1 MCRTLTKYSQNVT
14 MPRQSRYKC
23 TIKLHH
29 IPNMIHKTPPVNLV
43 LSLENGAHVT
53 QCHNMHRI
61 LGCGFVEALFK
72 DNAAVRDSLV
82 GRGEGWCHEREGGGR

>member
-1 MCRTLTKYSQNVT
+1 
-14 MPRQSRYKC
+14 
-23 TIKLHH
+23 
-29 IPNMIHKTPPVNLV
+29 
-43 LSLENGAHVT
+43 
-53 QCHNMHRI
+53 MHRI